1 MDFYIFDNNGNYI
14 GMRGIAPTETV
25 LIGIPA
31 TEANIAKMS
40 VYIAPKLVDGEITET
55 ATPEQFEALKPQMFL
70 RVYDKYESLYD
81 SSLARALNKP
91 GQGLSRA
98 QLNSLRES
106 YKLKRD
112 TAVAFLAGNNVNLAL
127 MNLIRFECDVDFA
140 EPRLANEVA
149 YLNANFSANIP
160 TENTTRIAQLCK
172 LIEVKHTIGE
182 GVWDILLPFCETFR
196 SKLITD
202 IETNAFNRFNAR
214 FTLVESI
221 TNETTIDDISAMQQ
235 TFNEMPN

>member
-1 MDFYIFDNNGNYI
+1 MMKIAYMNALGEFTVQEVEQAPQFEHLVLNEQLQQSLSTMYLPGIVNG
-14 GMRGIAPTETV
+14 E
-25 LIGIPA
+25 LI
-31 TEANIAKMS
+31 
-40 VYIAPKLVDGEITET
+40 ET
-55 ATPEQFEALKPQMFL
+55 ADQSYFESLKPQMLL

-112 TAVAFLAGNNVNLAL
+112 TAVAFLAGNNVNQAL
-127 MNLIRFECDVDFA
+127 MNLIQFECDVDFA

-149 YLNANFSANIP
+149 FLNANFEANIP
-160 TENTTRIAQLCK
+160 TENTTRIAQFCK
-172 LIEVKHTIGE
+172 LIEVKHSIGE
-182 GVWDILLPFCETFR
+182 RVWDILLPFCETFR

-214 FTLVESI
+214 FALVESI